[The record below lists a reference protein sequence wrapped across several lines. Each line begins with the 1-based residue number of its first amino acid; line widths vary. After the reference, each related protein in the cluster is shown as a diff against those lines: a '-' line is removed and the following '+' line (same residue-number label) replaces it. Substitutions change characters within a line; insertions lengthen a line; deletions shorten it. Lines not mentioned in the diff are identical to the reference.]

1 MHSQRSEYKLSC
13 DLLQLFPIISYLA
26 LVKTV
31 PCRRCQ
37 MIKNEGATM
46 KKSISQNEL
55 AKIQEL
61 VGQVSA
67 DDLKYVDA
75 FVSDHLVICIPSVG
89 FCQYAIRAGHT
100 HPSYS
105 FVVFFSTEQNFM
117 KTTISL
123 PEGYYLG
130 AGLAP
135 DLPHEEEETDTFTR
149 YAALFIERDFFE
161 QRCPHYLTTEP
172 IPPYFWQQ
180 FPVAPDTMI
189 DIKRFIDAC
198 DHPGTAAEPY
208 RNALAELITHGLLR
222 GLYPGD
228 DRGQPKA
235 TKLDVAAIIDYMEDH
250 FSDKLTV
257 AVLARK
263 MGLSPSQFSRRF
275 KQETGAT
282 PMDFFLALRIKK
294 AQKLLRSG
302 SKNMTEIAQ
311 DCGFGST
318 AHFSSAFKKY
328 TKLSPSN
335 YQQLYLKL

>member
-1 MHSQRSEYKLSC
+1 
-13 DLLQLFPIISYLA
+13 
-26 LVKTV
+26 
-31 PCRRCQ
+31 
-37 MIKNEGATM
+37 M

-61 VGQVSA
+61 VGQVSV

-105 FVVFFSTEQNFM
+105 FVVFFSEEHNFLQ
-117 KTTISL
+117 TAISL
-123 PEGYYLG
+123 PDGYYLG

-149 YAALFIERDFFE
+149 YAALFIDRNFYERL
-161 QRCPHYLTTEP
+161 RRHYLATEP
-172 IPPYFWQQ
+172 IQPYFWQQ
-180 FPVAPDTMI
+180 FPVASDTMI

-198 DHPGTAAEPY
+198 DRPGTAAQPY

-228 DRGQPKA
+228 NQGQPMA
-235 TKLDVAAIIDYMEDH
+235 TKLDVAAVIDYMEDH

-257 AVLARK
+257 AMLARK

-275 KQETGAT
+275 KQETGSA

-311 DCGFGST
+311 DCGFSST

-328 TKLSPSN
+328 NKLSPSN
-335 YQQLYLKL
+335 YQQLYQKS